1 MIDSLDHIVLTSKN
15 IKGCIFFYT
24 KVLGMELEKNILNKK
39 KQLCLKFGKQKINL
53 HNEEEPFTPHARNP
67 ISGSVDLCFLS
78 SLPLKEW
85 KKILEKNNIT
95 IELGPIKRI
104 GAISPILSI
113 YVRDPDMNLIEIAN
127 KI

>member
-15 IKGCIFFYT
+15 IKSCIFFYT
-24 KVLGMELEKNILNKK
+24 EVLGMKLEKNILNKK